1 MIHELV
7 WECGKLVLCRR
18 RILILYTILQ
28 LIAIQYI
35 TLKSS
40 KTSYHKV
47 DVLENINSY
56 KMKYVDLTAS
66 INFQISGH
74 RRKHYSLRPDET
86 ASQYLQNLTCF
97 KS

>member
-1 MIHELV
+1 
-7 WECGKLVLCRR
+7 
-18 RILILYTILQ
+18 
-28 LIAIQYI
+28 
-35 TLKSS
+35 
-40 KTSYHKV
+40 
-47 DVLENINSY
+47 
-56 KMKYVDLTAS
+56 MKYVDLTAS